1 MDKDIKIG
9 LMILVGIVLTV
20 TVAIVGSIYNNNK
33 NVERDMFYA
42 THCKAVKETPDVM
55 GNQYTRECN

>member
-20 TVAIVGSIYNNNK
+20 AVAIVGSIYNNNK

-42 THCKAVKETPDVM
+42 THCKTVKETPGVI
-55 GNQYTRECN
+55 GNAYIKECN